1 MKDSPF
7 NHLNGKHSTAD
18 TDVDGIHNNMKGGDA
33 YGKGCMRD
41 MLLQEPVPGEKQNV
55 PVQYI

>member
-1 MKDSPF
+1 MEDSPF

-33 YGKGCMRD
+33 YEKGYVRD
-41 MLLQEPVPGEKQNV
+41 MLLQEPVAGEK
-55 PVQYI
+55 